1 MTVEQYLHTSFEVEP
16 DYIDGKLVR
25 RHVGSLPHACAK
37 GRMLELLSGLQGFSW
52 DAYLSL
58 TLIMSPTRCRVAD
71 VVAFAN
77 KIEKDYPDEPGELAI
92 EILEREDR
100 FGEMM
105 QRLSDYRVWGI
116 KHVWLVDPWNYNLYI
131 YDSTGL
137 HEVSSFELPEF
148 GARIL
153 PAQIF
158 DQTPQQ

>member
-16 DYIDGKLVR
+16 DYIDGKLVK
-25 RHVGSLPHACAK
+25 RHVGSLPHASAK

-71 VVAFAN
+71 VVAFA
-77 KIEKDYPDEPGELAI
+77 KKPEKDYPDEPGELAI
-92 EILEREDR
+92 EIVEREDR

-105 QRLSDYRVWGI
+105 QRLADYHVWGI
-116 KHVWLVDPWNYNLYI
+116 KHIWLVDPWNYKLYI
-131 YDSTGL
+131 YDSSGI

-153 PAQIF
+153 PAEIF
-158 DQTPQQ
+158 AQTPQQ